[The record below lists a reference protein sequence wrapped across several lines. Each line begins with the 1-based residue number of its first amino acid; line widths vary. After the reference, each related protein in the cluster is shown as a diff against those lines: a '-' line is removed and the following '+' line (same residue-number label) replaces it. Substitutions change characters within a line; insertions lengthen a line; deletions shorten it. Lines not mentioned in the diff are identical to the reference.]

1 MGKPL
6 VALVVAGFL
15 SATVS
20 RSAAQSAA
28 FAVEQQVAAALL
40 PLPLALRAGAG
51 VRGWD
56 AEFLPVSLR
65 EGSNG
70 MICTAD
76 RPGNEEFDV
85 RCYHQDFLAVMDRW
99 RDLVRGG
106 LDAAAAEERLD
117 REVREGALVMPE
129 RPTAGYR
136 MLGPIE
142 AYDPAT
148 RRWTKAIHRWQS
160 VHFPYEA
167 ADEMGLPTE
176 PEGTM
181 PYVMESG
188 MWWSHVMIDFAGGD
202 STEAATMRATGTF
215 DVELAPPPGPDGT
228 AASTGRMTIAKRL
241 QGDLEGTS
249 AGQMLTG
256 MTGTEGSAG
265 YVAIEEVR
273 GTLHGRSG
281 TFLLQH
287 SGTMRRGA
295 PQLSIA
301 VVPDSG
307 TGQLTGLAGEMTIE
321 IADGVHSYVFE
332 YTLPQAP

>member
-1 MGKPL
+1 
-6 VALVVAGFL
+6 
-15 SATVS
+15 
-20 RSAAQSAA
+20 
-28 FAVEQQVAAALL
+28 
-40 PLPLALRAGAG
+40 
-51 VRGWD
+51 
-56 AEFLPVSLR
+56 
-65 EGSNG
+65 
-70 MICTAD
+70 
-76 RPGNEEFDV
+76 
-85 RCYHQDFLAVMDRW
+85 
-99 RDLVRGG
+99 
-106 LDAAAAEERLD
+106 
-117 REVREGALVMPE
+117 
-129 RPTAGYR
+129 
-136 MLGPIE
+136 
-142 AYDPAT
+142 
-148 RRWTKAIHRWQS
+148 
-160 VHFPYEA
+160 
-167 ADEMGLPTE
+167 
-176 PEGTM
+176 
-181 PYVMESG
+181 
-188 MWWSHVMIDFAGGD
+188 
-202 STEAATMRATGTF
+202 
-215 DVELAPPPGPDGT
+215 
-228 AASTGRMTIAKRL
+228 MTIAKRL